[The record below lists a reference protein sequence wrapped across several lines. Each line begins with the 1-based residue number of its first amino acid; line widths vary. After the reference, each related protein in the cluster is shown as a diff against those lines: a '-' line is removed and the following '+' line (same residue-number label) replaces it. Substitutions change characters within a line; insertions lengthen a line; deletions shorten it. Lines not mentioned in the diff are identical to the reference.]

1 MRVRDPD
8 ARDSGQQNKPL
19 KCLERQTHTHKSLS
33 RVRLFATPWIVAHQ
47 APRSMGF
54 SRHEYWR
61 GLLFPSP
68 RKTKR
73 TYKNTT
79 TVGDFNAP
87 LPELGILNKQKISK
101 NGENL
106 SDQNNYLFLTFTE
119 CFTFFVWLVFI
130 RMFYF

>member
-1 MRVRDPD
+1 
-8 ARDSGQQNKPL
+8 
-19 KCLERQTHTHKSLS
+19 
-33 RVRLFATPWIVAHQ
+33 
-47 APRSMGF
+47 MGF

>member
-1 MRVRDPD
+1 MPATQGRKT
-8 ARDSGQQNKPL
+8 KPL
-19 KCLERQTHTHKSLS
+19 KCLER
-33 RVRLFATPWIVAHQ
+33 
-47 APRSMGF
+47 
-54 SRHEYWR
+54 
-61 GLLFPSP
+61 
-68 RKTKR
+68 KTKR
-73 TYKNTT
+73 NYENTT

-87 LPELGILNKQKISK
+87 LPKFGILNKQKISK